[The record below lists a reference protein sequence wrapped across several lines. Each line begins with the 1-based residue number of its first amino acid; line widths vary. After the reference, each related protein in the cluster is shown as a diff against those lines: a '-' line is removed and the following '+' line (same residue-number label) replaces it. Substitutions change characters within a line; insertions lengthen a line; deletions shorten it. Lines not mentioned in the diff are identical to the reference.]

1 MKASFLFC
9 KKTCSLG
16 WKGLLEGLW
25 FTQCFFLFMKL
36 TITAGHRLPK
46 DTNYVSYTILSTAL
60 SKPFYRYRIITRKR
74 LRAALNASKCS
85 GIALL
90 IAVCPKRYLYN
101 GTRCNFNK
109 VSANVSYSNSISC
122 AKRFWDNFKG
132 LNWASHLGQCLRYQY
147 SIFLARWESCRIG
160 RMWNVKCG
168 NFVLLTGL
176 VTKIGHRREFKSW
189 HFER

>member
-25 FTQCFFLFMKL
+25 FTHCFFLFMKL

-46 DTNYVSYTILSTAL
+46 GTKRKLYDSKHCSEQTIFTDIVSL
-60 SKPFYRYRIITRKR
+60 SKIMYITRKR
-74 LRAALNASKCS
+74 LSAALNASKCS
-85 GIALL
+85 GFALL
-90 IAVCPKRYLYN
+90 IAVRPKRYLYN

-122 AKRFWDNFKG
+122 AKRF
-132 LNWASHLGQCLRYQY
+132 
-147 SIFLARWESCRIG
+147 
-160 RMWNVKCG
+160 
-168 NFVLLTGL
+168 
-176 VTKIGHRREFKSW
+176 
-189 HFER
+189 